1 MIRRPPRSTLFPYT
15 TLFRSLICC
24 KTIES
29 KIAAELVLALRGRL
43 KGKHPLCRRPSQKIQ
58 CIHAVIRAHINRCL
72 DAPCKPPQPSTQF
85 PFLQAQPPLSLM
97 LEIQLH
103 GEPPKDSCLNATGS
117 PSLRQDPSLH
127 NGLYSVVFHHAE
139 SHLFRTPS
147 GTLPKD
153 RSVTFPPGTGR

>member
-1 MIRRPPRSTLFPYT
+1 KVRIEGVYPWSKRPTQET
-15 TLFRSLICC
+15 
-24 KTIES
+24 
-29 KIAAELVLALRGRL
+29 
-43 KGKHPLCRRPSQKIQ
+43 Q
-58 CIHAVIRAHINRCL
+58 CVQAVIRAHNNRML
-72 DAPCKPPQPSTQF
+72 DVPGKPPQPGSQF

-103 GEPPKDSCLNATGS
+103 GEPPKDSYMNATGS

-147 GTLPKD
+147 GTVPKD